1 MWFRFDR
8 DFDFSPTAKGGRVTV
23 AYKAGMVQNVTRE
36 CAEAAEKAGAGSRTQ
51 PVKETADGDADGSR

>member
-8 DFDFSPTAKGGRVTV
+8 DFDFSPVERGGRVTI

-36 CAEAAEKAGAGSRTQ
+36 CADAAKKASAGSPTKS
-51 PVKETADGDADGSR
+51 PKETDDGDADGSR